1 MAKIPYVRLIR
12 EFAERCHSDRR
23 HIEHVRLLALNLY
36 DLLADKM
43 DAGDEE
49 RGFLEAAALLHDVG
63 QLVSYRKHHKHSY
76 QLIMHGDRL
85 PFTPRER
92 ALVALVSRYH
102 QRRGPKKKH
111 KEFAALPPEDQQ
123 VVRRLAGILRIAEGL
138 DRGHSAI
145 VEKLAVEV
153 CPTVLT
159 IKAVPRYAGAD
170 LSLECWGAMEAADV
184 LAKVLGR
191 DVVVE
196 SAM

>member
-1 MAKIPYVRLIR
+1 MSDHDQLWTAVAQLLRAQVSEAVWFSTFQDVTALESDASVLRVSAPN
-12 EFAERCHSDRR
+12 AHSRDR
-23 HIEHVRLLALNLY
+23 IL
-36 DLLADKM
+36 
-43 DAGDEE
+43 
-49 RGFLEAAALLHDVG
+49 
-63 QLVSYRKHHKHSY
+63 
-76 QLIMHGDRL
+76 
-85 PFTPRER
+85 
-92 ALVALVSRYH
+92 SRYLPLVRDALEEIGAANQQFVVEVQVADNEPVQEWAPEPV
-102 QRRGPKKKH
+102 QRDGS
-111 KEFAALPPEDQQ
+111 
-123 VVRRLAGILRIAEGL
+123 
-138 DRGHSAI
+138 GHSAI